1 MQRFNYLATDS
12 SGREQRGVVE
22 ANDISEAQLALQQHG
37 LVPRSV
43 VPAAEAKNKKKG
55 ALDVNLKMPSFFVS
69 KRVKPKDLMVLTR
82 QLATLVESG
91 LPLLRGLRILAK
103 QSTVPAL
110 RRILQGMCE
119 SVEGGSNFSEALA
132 LFPKVFDDLYVNMA
146 KAGEAAGSLET
157 SLNRLAEFL
166 EKAQKIKSK
175 VKSAMTYPIVVLVVA
190 ITMAGGL
197 MVTVIPKFEKLFE
210 DMLGKGAKLPPL
222 TQFVV
227 NLAHNFVDYSLPLIG
242 AIVLLV
248 VLVRMINKT
257 KGGHYFFDAVKLR
270 LPGFGPLIRKSSIGR
285 TTRTL
290 GTLMQSGV
298 PVLQALDIVRDTA
311 GNAIIAK
318 AYQNIHEAVKEG
330 DNMTPAMEASKQ
342 FPPMVVSMVDVGEET
357 GALSEML
364 NRVANTYDGEVDDAV
379 DAMTSIIEPLMIVC
393 LAVIVGTLVI
403 AMFQPLMS
411 IIGTMSGG

>member
-1 MQRFNYLATDS
+1 MADIPKIK
-12 SGREQRGVVE
+12 GVKKIV
-22 ANDISEAQLALQQHG
+22 
-37 LVPRSV
+37 
-43 VPAAEAKNKKKG
+43 AKEII
-55 ALDVNLKMPSFFVS
+55 P
-69 KRVKPKDLMVLTR
+69 LTR
-82 QLATLVESG
+82 QLASMIGAGMPILSTMQTLEEQCDN
-91 LPLLRGLRILAK
+91 PEFKKILTHIRA
-103 QSTVPAL
+103 T
-110 RRILQGMCE
+110 I
-119 SVEGGSNFSEALA
+119 EGGEPMSRALSA
-132 LFPKVFDDLYVNMA
+132 FPKVFDDLYVNMA

-227 NLAHNFVDYSLPLIG
+227 NLAHNFMDYSLPIAG
-242 AIVLLV
+242 AIFLLV
-248 VLVRMINKT
+248 MLVRMINKT

-357 GALSEML
+357 GALPEML
-364 NRVANTYDGEVDDAV
+364 NRVANTYDGEVYDAV

>member
-43 VPAAEAKNKKKG
+43 VPAAEAKKKG
-55 ALDVNLKMPSFFVS
+55 SMEINLKMPAFLQS
-69 KRVKPKDLMVLTR
+69 KRVKPKDLMILTR

-132 LFPKVFDDLYVNMA
+132 QHPKVFDDLYVNMA

-175 VKSAMTYPIVVLVVA
+175 VKAAMTYPVVVLVVA
-190 ITMAGGL
+190 LTMAGGL

-210 DMLGKGAKLPPL
+210 DMLGKGARLPPL

-227 NLAHNFVDYSLPLIG
+227 NLAHNFIDYSLPIIG
-242 AIVLLV
+242 AVFLLV
-248 VLVRMINKT
+248 VLVRMVNKT
-257 KGGHYFFDAVKLR
+257 APGKLFFDRVKLK
-270 LPGFGPLIRKSSIGR
+270 LPGFGPLIRRSSIGR

-311 GNAIIAK
+311 GNSVIAR
-318 AYQNIHEAVKEG
+318 AYEQIHEAVKEG

-357 GALSEML
+357 GALPDML

-379 DAMTSIIEPLMIVC
+379 DAMTSVIEPLMIIC
-393 LAVIVGTLVI
+393 LAVIVGTIVI

>member
-1 MQRFNYLATDS
+1 MQRFNYLATDA

-22 ANDISEAQLALQQHG
+22 ANDMAEAQLALQQHG

-43 VPAAEAKNKKKG
+43 VPAADAKKKG
-55 ALDVNLKMPSFFVS
+55 ALDIELKMPAFLES
-69 KRVKPKDLMVLTR
+69 KRVRAKDLMILTR

-103 QSTVPAL
+103 QSSVPAL
-110 RRILQGMCE
+110 RRVLQGMCE

-132 LFPKVFDDLYVNMA
+132 QYPKVFDDLYVNMA

-175 VKSAMTYPIVVLVVA
+175 VKAAMTYPIVVLVVA
-190 ITMAGGL
+190 LTMAGGL

-227 NLAHNFVDYSLPLIG
+227 NVAHNFIDYALPIAG
-242 AIVLLV
+242 AV
-248 VLVRMINKT
+248 VLVAILVRMVNKT
-257 KGGHYFFDAVKLR
+257 AGGKFFFDSVKLK

-311 GNAIIAK
+311 GNAVIAR
-318 AYQNIHEAVKEG
+318 AYQGIHEAVKEG

-357 GALSEML
+357 GALPDML

-379 DAMTSIIEPLMIVC
+379 EAMTSVIEPLMIIC
-393 LAVIVGTLVI
+393 LAVIVGTIVV

>member
-22 ANDISEAQLALQQHG
+22 ANDMSEAQLALQQHG
-37 LVPRSV
+37 LVPKSV
-43 VPAAEAKNKKKG
+43 VPAAAKKKKG
-55 ALDVNLKMPSFFVS
+55 SLEINLKMPSFLES
-69 KRVKPKDLMVLTR
+69 KRVKPKDLMILTR

-110 RRILQGMCE
+110 RRILQAMCE

-132 LFPKVFDDLYVNMA
+132 QHPKVFDDLYVNMA

-175 VKSAMTYPIVVLVVA
+175 VKAAMTYPIVVLVVA
-190 ITMAGGL
+190 LTMAGGL

-210 DMLGKGAKLPPL
+210 DMLGKGARLPPL

-227 NLAHNFVDYSLPLIG
+227 NLAHNFIDYSLPIIG
-242 AIVLLV
+242 AVALLV
-248 VLVRMINKT
+248 VLFRLANKT
-257 KGGHYFFDAVKLR
+257 KPGRLLFDRIKLR
-270 LPGFGPLIRKSSIGR
+270 LPGFGTLIRRSSIGR

-311 GNAIIAK
+311 GNMVIAR
-318 AYQNIHEAVKEG
+318 AYEQIHEAVKEG

-357 GALSEML
+357 GALPDML
-364 NRVANTYDGEVDDAV
+364 NRVANTYDSEVDDAV
-379 DAMTSIIEPLMIVC
+379 DAMTSIIEPMMIVC